1 MTNLFSVLAAA
12 FVSFS
17 PQQLTTFLPFVL
29 IIGVFYLMLIR
40 PNQKRQKTWNEML
53 GNLKPGDR
61 ITTTGGMRGIIL
73 ALRDDTITLRLPP
86 DNLKV
91 EIIRSAIAS
100 VTTNEEEAK

>member
-1 MTNLFSVLAAA
+1 LTNLFPALAVFFAG
-12 FVSFS
+12 FS

-40 PNQKRQKTWNEML
+40 PNQKKQKQWNEML
-53 GNLKPGDR
+53 NSLKPGDR

-73 ALRDDTITLRLPP
+73 ALREDTITLRLPP
-86 DNLKV
+86 DNVKV
-91 EIIRSAIAS
+91 EIIRGAIAS